1 MSKDISKS
9 TRYKGKR
16 HPKKKK
22 LNRNKDVCLN
32 PTKIK
37 YYSWHHANKDAMK
50 RAKQTG
56 IKLRVHSCG
65 RHYHIT
71 KRN

>member
-1 MSKDISKS
+1 MSK
-9 TRYKGKR
+9 
-16 HPKKKK
+16 KKKK

-37 YYSWHHANKDAMK
+37 YYSWHDAREEGIK
-50 RAKQTG
+50 WAKQTG
-56 IKLRVHSCG
+56 IGLRVFHKFYHIISCG